1 VERSGRLPVREPQ
14 LMALPPL
21 GQLGPA
27 LRQLRRLR
35 GLRQR
40 QLAELTGFARSR
52 VSQYERGRTDP
63 TVSSLWCHLDA
74 LGASLSDLERIM
86 REREADLE
94 EAERERESVG
104 RLVDWLLD
112 H

>member
-1 VERSGRLPVREPQ
+1 
-14 LMALPPL
+14 MALPPL

-35 GLRQR
+35 GLRQQ
-40 QLAELTGFARSR
+40 QLADLTGFARSR

-63 TVSSLWCHLDA
+63 TVSSLWRHLDA
-74 LGASLSDLERIM
+74 LGASLSDLERAM

-94 EAERERESVG
+94 EAARERESVG
-104 RLVDWLLD
+104 RLAEWLIQ